1 MATVDVKNL
10 QGESVGTT
18 ELPAVWFEA
27 ALNVPVMHQV
37 VVAQQAARRQGTH
50 KTKTRAQVSGGG
62 RKPHPQKGG
71 GRARQGSIRSPQ
83 YIGGGIS
90 HGRTPSN
97 WAMRVNKKMK
107 RAALRSALSDRF
119 AVEALT
125 VVRNLSFDAPKTKD
139 GIAALAALDLSGRKA
154 LLVLAD
160 RHVATERSFSNVKG
174 VKTISIDQLNVMDV
188 LDAEVLV
195 MDEAAIALIGTG
207 KRASTVSD
215 DASEVA

>member
-18 ELPAVWFEA
+18 ELPAEWFEA

-90 HGRTPSN
+90 HGRTPSD
-97 WAMRVNKKMK
+97 WSLRVNKKMK
-107 RAALRSALSDRF
+107 RAALRSALSDRVTNQAF
-119 AVEALT
+119 L

-139 GIAALAALDLSGRKA
+139 AVTALAALELTGTKI
-154 LLVLAD
+154 LVVLAD
-160 RHVATERSFSNVKG
+160 RSLATQKSFDNLKG
-174 VKTISIDQLNVMDV
+174 VHVLTIDQINVMDV

-207 KRASTVSD
+207 KRSSTVTD
-215 DASEVA
+215 EASEVA